1 MGNHSG
7 RQEEEKL
14 DFKEEKLLLRDDTYS
29 VEHKMNL
36 I

>member
-7 RQEEEKL
+7 RQEEERL
-14 DFKEEKLLLRDDTYS
+14 DFKEEKWLLRDDMYF
-29 VEHKMNL
+29 VERKMNL

>member
-1 MGNHSG
+1 MGNQSG
-7 RQEEEKL
+7 RQEEERL
-14 DFKEEKLLLRDDTYS
+14 DFKEKKLLLRDDMYF